1 MGLEYSNNLEELERI
16 EKLKNKV
23 FKYIIYKKRTEK
35 EVRDKFRDE
44 IDEDLLDDIIEY
56 MKEQKYLDD
65 EDYIDRFVKETI
77 NLKNTSIKDITY
89 KLMAKGINSNIID
102 DYICKNYETM
112 IEYEIS
118 SVKNIFLK
126 KKDKMEEYEIKEYLY
141 KKGFSSDSISSGIEE
156 GKEVI

>member
-141 KKGFSSDSISSGIEE
+141 KKGFSSDIISSGIEE

>member
-1 MGLEYSNNLEELERI
+1 MGLEYSNNLEELGRI

-56 MKEQKYLDD
+56 MKQQKYLDD

-126 KKDKMEEYEIKEYLY
+126 KKDKMEEHEIKEYLY
-141 KKGFSSDSISSGIEE
+141 KKGFSGDSISSGIEE

>member
-35 EVRDKFRDE
+35 EVRDKFKDE
-44 IDEDLLDDIIEY
+44 INEDLLDDIIEY
-56 MKEQKYLDD
+56 MKQQKYLDD

-126 KKDKMEEYEIKEYLY
+126 KKDKMEEHEIKEYLY
-141 KKGFSSDSISSGIEE
+141 KKGFSGDSISSGIEE

>member
-44 IDEDLLDDIIEY
+44 INEDLLDDIIEY
-56 MKEQKYLDD
+56 MKQQKYLDD

-126 KKDKMEEYEIKEYLY
+126 KKDKMEEHEIKEYLY
-141 KKGFSSDSISSGIEE
+141 KKGFSGDSISSGIEE

>member
-44 IDEDLLDDIIEY
+44 IDEELLDDIIEY

>member
-89 KLMAKGINSNIID
+89 KLMGKGINSNIID